1 MAVLW
6 RRPLKFSRG
15 PLLLGPTSIH
25 LFYVPVMLLVDLLD
39 VIDAFPEDF
48 SVVSNEI
55 CRLQRP
61 CASRCA
67 LKSGICRLS
76 FFLTSA

>member
-39 VIDAFPEDF
+39 VIDAFPQDF
-48 SVVSNEI
+48 SVVAN
-55 CRLQRP
+55 
-61 CASRCA
+61 
-67 LKSGICRLS
+67 
-76 FFLTSA
+76 